1 MPPPLSKGLMPP
13 LGGGAQDAFERV
25 RLVGS
30 GIEGRVNKENIGKP
44 PNIFIALFI
53 RIGTLMKET
62 GDFLGIV

>member
-1 MPPPLSKGLMPP
+1 M
-13 LGGGAQDAFERV
+13 RV

-30 GIEGRVNKENIGKP
+30 GIERRVNKENIGKP

-62 GDFLGIV
+62 GDFLGDV

>member
-1 MPPPLSKGLMPP
+1 MVNLEGVGIKRPPPLT
-13 LGGGAQDAFERV
+13 AQDAFERV

-62 GDFLGIV
+62 GDFLGDV